1 VPAEVELELLELPGE
16 QEQALDELIPASGGS
31 QQLRSLSGEIVE
43 HNAERRE
50 LVVRLHTWGD
60 VADTPVG
67 LETFE
72 PGAFDE
78 VDPASVVLTGPE
90 HGRPAGVGV
99 SLERRADAQYAVFRA
114 SRTPLGDEVLELARD
129 GVTRFVS
136 VEYDPRHTRAA
147 WRQLAD
153 GRRVVAIT
161 KAALRAVAPTYKPFY
176 TQTAI
181 LAVRS
186 HPTPQEEAQ
195 VPEPVVVEP
204 SGTPAPPPLS
214 NDSANSAGAQML
226 SALEAMGAR
235 FDSRFAA
242 LEERAR
248 MSFEVPAPTP
258 AGAAAGGRQFSSG
271 EWMQNVLRLLTG
283 ERIPQNEMRA
293 LADLITTDNAG
304 VVPDAFS
311 SELIGVID
319 NSRPFLES
327 TRKLETPASGMTLTL
342 PKIITRPTVGIQ
354 AAEKDELTSTAT
366 AIDTVDFP
374 AVTKGGAGDISIQL
388 LKRSSPSFL
397 SLYLELLGE
406 AYAIDADDEAVDA
419 LLAEASVVEGGTLD
433 PEDATFGETW
443 QNAWTAMR
451 RRPDTIWLSSAAA
464 AAFIDA
470 KADGTNQ
477 PLYSNLV
484 ANLTAGGGLGGTIS
498 GLRPVHVP
506 ALDNEAVD
514 VIVGPSTGFAW
525 AEDGTFT
532 LQVDVPSKAGRD
544 VALVGILWFAPLY
557 PAAFTT
563 FTLP

>member
-1 VPAEVELELLELPGE
+1 MVEPVELLELEGE
-16 QEQALDELIPASGGS
+16 QEQDLAQLLPALEGEQERA
-31 QQLRSLSGEIVE
+31 QLTGDIVE
-43 HNAERRE
+43 SHAERRE
-50 LVVRLHTWGD
+50 LVVRLHAWGD

-78 VDPASVVLTGPE
+78 VDPASVVLVEPE
-90 HGRPAGVGV
+90 HGAPAGVGV
-99 SLERRADAQYAVFRA
+99 SLERRADAQYMVLRA
-114 SRTPLGDEVLELARD
+114 SRTARGDEVLELARD
-129 GVTRFVS
+129 GVTRHVS
-136 VEYDPRHTRAA
+136 VEYDPRHTRAV
-147 WRQLAD
+147 WKVLAD

-161 KAALRAVAPTYKPFY
+161 KAALRAVAPTYKPYY

-186 HPTPQEEAQ
+186 QPTPKEVRMPETPTA
-195 VPEPVVVEP
+195 EPVAVA
-204 SGTPAPPPLS
+204 APQPLS
-214 NDSANSAGAQML
+214 NDSANGAGAQML
-226 SALEAMGAR
+226 AALEAMGQR
-235 FDSRFAA
+235 FDGRFAA

-248 MSFEVPAPTP
+248 LNFEVPPTAATP
-258 AGAAAGGRQFSSG
+258 AERQFSSG
-271 EWMQNVLRLLTG
+271 EWMQQVLRLLTG

-327 TRKLETPASGMTLTL
+327 TRKLDTPATGMTLTL

-406 AYAIDADDEAVDA
+406 AYAIDSDDEAVDA
-419 LLAEASVVEGGTLD
+419 LLAEADVVEGGSLD
-433 PEDATFGETW
+433 PEDASFGSTW
-443 QNAWTAMR
+443 QNSWTAMR
-451 RRPDTIWLSSAAA
+451 RRPDTLWLSSAAA

-477 PLYSNLV
+477 PLYANLV

-514 VIVGPSTGFAW
+514 MIVGPSNGFAW

-557 PAAFTT
+557 PGAFTT
-563 FTLP
+563 FTLAGG